1 MLREFDRRA
10 SLGVGPDVPAEA
22 IPQLLVHHA
31 QVLEMMAEGA
41 ALRAVLDAV
50 TGALED
56 LLPGTKCSVL
66 LLDERSGRLHH
77 GAAPSMPVEYVEL
90 IDGMDTGPCAG
101 SCGTAA
107 YTAVPVVVSDIQQSA
122 LWDDFR
128 PAAAIA
134 GVRACWSTPIP
145 GKDGQVLGTFAV
157 YHDIPHTPTE
167 YERHLV
173 DRFTHLAAVAID
185 HDRLFGSLAQSE
197 ERFRRAFDDNAAGM
211 ALLGLDGRVL
221 RVNRALCTLLQT
233 DASGLVGRFFQ
244 DLVQA
249 EDRPSLVHGVAAE
262 GGDTHRFEL
271 RFNRLH
277 DGPIVTSTTYSGV
290 RDAYGNIVSWCVNL
304 VDETGRKAAE
314 EERRARAE
322 AEIAQRHAEENS
334 RTKSQ
339 FLTALGHEIRTPLH
353 AVVGFGELLRSGS
366 LTVERRQEALERM
379 SSAAH
384 HLVALVD
391 DLRDVAAIEARAL
404 RLHTE
409 PLPVGP
415 LLTDVHGLLVAG
427 AQEAQVTFDVVNA
440 DDAPTAVCDERR
452 LRQVLLNLATN
463 AIKYNR
469 PGGRVVLSA
478 EHRADGLLDLVV
490 TDDGP
495 GIPKHLQH
503 RLFVPFDRLGAERTK
518 NPGSGLGLHVTK
530 GLVDGMGGQLA
541 IESGATGG
549 GTVARV
555 TLPTAEPVPGAVPSD
570 ACDAASDTGSGS
582 APPPG
587 DRVE

>member
-10 SLGVGPDVPAEA
+10 SLGTGPDTEA

-41 ALRAVLDAV
+41 PLRPVLDAV

-56 LLPGTKCSVL
+56 LLPGTRCSVL

-77 GAAPSMPVEYVEL
+77 GAAPSMPQEYIEE

-107 YTAVPVVVSDIQQSA
+107 YTAVPVVVPDIHRSV
-122 LWDDFR
+122 LWDAFR

-157 YHDIPHTPTE
+157 YHDDPHTPTE

-173 DRFTHLAAVAID
+173 ERFTHLAAVAID

-211 ALLGLDGRVL
+211 ALLGLDGRLL
-221 RVNRALCTLLQT
+221 RVNRSLCALLRRE
-233 DASGLVGRFFQ
+233 ASDLVGRCFQ
-244 DLVQA
+244 DLVQS
-249 EDRPSLVHGVAAE
+249 EDRASLLHGVAAE
-262 GGDTHRFEL
+262 TGERHRFEL
-271 RFNRLH
+271 RFHRP
-277 DGPIVTSTTYSGV
+277 DAEPIVTSTTYSGV
-290 RDAYGNIVSWCVNL
+290 RDAYGNIASWCVNL
-304 VDETGRKAAE
+304 VDETDRKAAE

-353 AVVGFGELLRSGS
+353 AVVGFGEMLRSGS
-366 LTVERRQEALERM
+366 LTPERSTEALDRM
-379 SSAAH
+379 GSAAG
-384 HLVALVD
+384 HLVDLVD
-391 DLRDVAAIEARAL
+391 DLSDVAAIEARAL
-404 RLHTE
+404 RLRAE
-409 PLPVGP
+409 PVPVGP
-415 LLTDVHGLLVAG
+415 LLADVHGLLTTA
-427 AQEAQVTFDVVNA
+427 ADEASVTFGVELPPGD
-440 DDAPTAVCDERR
+440 PAVTGDERR

-463 AIKYNR
+463 AIKYNH
-469 PGGRVVLSA
+469 PGGRVVLGTA
-478 EHRADGLLDLVV
+478 PADGDRLDLIV

-495 GIPKHLQH
+495 GIPRHLQH
-503 RLFVPFDRLGAERTK
+503 RLFVPFDRLGAERGR

-530 GLVDGMGGQLA
+530 GLVDGMGGELT
-541 IESGATGG
+541 IESGGPAP

-555 TLPTAEPVPGAVPSD
+555 TLPTPDGTAARPSGD
-570 ACDAASDTGSGS
+570 RS
-582 APPPG
+582 AP
-587 DRVE
+587 REA

>member
-10 SLGVGPDVPAEA
+10 SLDAGPDTESM
-22 IPQLLVHHA
+22 PQLLVHHA

-41 ALRAVLDAV
+41 PLRPVLDAV
-50 TGALED
+50 TSALED
-56 LLPGTKCSVL
+56 LLPGTMCSVL

-77 GAAPSMPVEYVEL
+77 GAAPSMPQQYIEM

-107 YTAVPVVVSDIQQSA
+107 YTAVPVVVPDIHRSA

-128 PAAAIA
+128 PAAAVA

-167 YERHLV
+167 YERLLV
-173 DRFTHLAAVAID
+173 ERFTHLAAVAID

-211 ALLGLDGRVL
+211 ALLGLDGRVT
-221 RVNRALCTLLQT
+221 RVNRALCALLRRE
-233 DASGLVGRFFQ
+233 ASDLVGRYFQ
-244 DLVQA
+244 DLVEE
-249 EDRPSLVHGVAAE
+249 EDRAGLLHGVAAE
-262 GGDTHRFEL
+262 TDDRHRFEL
-271 RFNRLH
+271 RFRRL
-277 DGPIVTSTTYSGV
+277 DDVPIVTSTTYSGV

-304 VDETGRKAAE
+304 VDETDRKAAE

-339 FLTALGHEIRTPLH
+339 FMTALGHEIRTPLH
-353 AVVGFGELLRSGS
+353 AVVGFGEMLSSGALGPERS
-366 LTVERRQEALERM
+366 REALDRM
-379 SSAAH
+379 RSAAG
-384 HLVALVD
+384 HLVDLVD
-391 DLRDVAAIEARAL
+391 DLSDVAAIEARAL
-404 RLHTE
+404 RLRAE
-409 PLPVGP
+409 PVPVGA
-415 LLTDVHGLLVAG
+415 LLTDVHGLLAN
-427 AQEAQVTFDVVNA
+427 AADEASVTFGTELPEG
-440 DDAPTAVCDERR
+440 APAVIGDERR

-469 PGGRVVLSA
+469 PGGRVTLGTAPADDGRLS
-478 EHRADGLLDLVV
+478 LVV

-495 GIPKHLQH
+495 GIPRHLQH
-503 RLFVPFDRLGAERTK
+503 RLFVPFDRLGAERGK

-530 GLVDGMGGQLA
+530 GLVDGMGGELA
-541 IESGATGG
+541 IESGGEAP

-555 TLPTAEPVPGAVPSD
+555 TLPAPRDTA
-570 ACDAASDTGSGS
+570 

-587 DRVE
+587 ERPASRDA

>member
-10 SLGVGPDVPAEA
+10 SLGTGPDTEA

-41 ALRAVLDAV
+41 PLRPVLDAV

-56 LLPGTKCSVL
+56 LLPGTRCSVL

-77 GAAPSMPVEYVEL
+77 GAAPSMPQEYIEA

-107 YTAVPVVVSDIQQSA
+107 YTAVPVVVPDIHRSS

-157 YHDIPHTPTE
+157 YHDDPHTPTE

-173 DRFTHLAAVAID
+173 ERFTHLAAVAID

-221 RVNRALCTLLQT
+221 RVNRALCALLVRE
-233 DASGLVGRFFQ
+233 ASDLVGRCFQ

-249 EDRPSLVHGVAAE
+249 DDRASLLHGVAAE
-262 GGDTHRFEL
+262 TGERHRFEL
-271 RFNRLH
+271 RFHRP
-277 DGPIVTSTTYSGV
+277 DAEPIVTSTTYSGV

-304 VDETGRKAAE
+304 VDETDRKAAE

-353 AVVGFGELLRSGS
+353 AVVGFGEMLRSGS
-366 LTVERRQEALERM
+366 LTPERSTEALERM
-379 SSAAH
+379 SSAAG
-384 HLVALVD
+384 HLVDLVD
-391 DLRDVAAIEARAL
+391 DLSDVAAIEARAL
-404 RLHTE
+404 RLRAE
-409 PLPVGP
+409 PVPVGP
-415 LLTDVHGLLVAG
+415 LLADVHGLLTTA
-427 AQEAQVTFDVVNA
+427 ADEASVTFDVELPEG
-440 DDAPTAVCDERR
+440 APAVTGDERR

-463 AIKYNR
+463 AIKYNH
-469 PGGRVVLSA
+469 PGGRVVLGTA
-478 EHRADGLLDLVV
+478 PADGGRLALIV

-495 GIPKHLQH
+495 GIPRHLQH
-503 RLFVPFDRLGAERTK
+503 RLFVPFDRLGAERGR

-530 GLVDGMGGQLA
+530 GLVDGMGGELT
-541 IESGATGG
+541 IESGGPAP

-555 TLPTAEPVPGAVPSD
+555 TLP
-570 ACDAASDTGSGS
+570 
-582 APPPG
+582 APDGPAPRPPG
-587 DRVE
+587 DRSAPREA